1 MGKICEKEAT
11 DYLSQYLRI
20 NTTNPPGKERL
31 AADFLEKILIQEG
44 ISVKRL
50 SYSIYSSRPNVLA
63 RIKGRGEKKPFM
75 LMNHTDVVAAEYE
88 NAFSG
93 EVKDGY
99 VHGRGALDMKGFGIM
114 QLMTM
119 LLVKRNNLP
128 LKRDLLFLAV
138 CDEESG
144 GSKGM
149 EYLVNNCF
157 DEINSEYALSEGSF
171 GTKGI
176 VGPDIVYSYA
186 VADKAPL
193 WLRLRTKGQPGH
205 GSMPIKDSAI
215 NQMVQA
221 LEKVRTYESEIRFTP
236 ESKEFFKKL
245 GSVQKFPKS
254 YILKNVYKQ
263 PYLSL
268 VKKQLTKEKTL
279 NAILKDTISITSL
292 KSGGKE
298 NVIPETCEA
307 TLDCRLLPGK
317 TVTEFIQNLK
327 TITGDNVEF
336 EIIKGEE
343 SSSSKAYTEFS
354 QALEEVLKKPL
365 IPMISP
371 AITDLRFLRKKG
383 ITSYGI
389 TPIVLTK
396 DDLEMI
402 HGKNERISIQNL
414 IQGTENT
421 YKIVKKMCI

>member
-1 MGKICEKEAT
+1 MDENLEKEAV

-31 AADFLEKILIQEG
+31 AAEFLGKILGKEG
-44 ISVKRL
+44 VTVQK
-50 SYSIYSSRPNVLA
+50 YSSNSYRPNLLA
-63 RIKGRGEKKPFM
+63 KIKGNGEKQAFM
-75 LMNHTDVVAAEYE
+75 LMNHMDVVAAEYE

-93 EVKDGY
+93 EIKDNY
-99 VHGRGALDMKGFGIM
+99 IYGRGALDMKGFGIM

-119 LLVKRNNLP
+119 LLVKRNDLK
-128 LKRDLLFLAV
+128 LKRDLIFLAV
-138 CDEESG
+138 CDEENG

-157 DEINSEYALSEGSF
+157 DEIRSEYALSEGSF

-176 VGPDIVYSYA
+176 VGKDVVYSYA

-193 WLRLRTKGQPGH
+193 WLRLRTEGQPGH
-205 GSMPIKDSAI
+205 GSMPIKNSAI
-215 NQMVQA
+215 NQMVSA
-221 LEKVRTYESEIRFTP
+221 LEKIRTYESEIRFTT
-236 ESKEFFKKL
+236 ESKEFFQKL
-245 GSVQKFPKS
+245 SSIQKFPKS
-254 YILKNVYKQ
+254 YILKNVHKQ

-268 VKKQLTKEKTL
+268 VKNQLTKEKTL

-292 KSGGKE
+292 KAGGKE

-317 TVTEFIQNLK
+317 TVTEFIENLK
-327 TITGDNVEF
+327 TITGDSVDF

-343 SSSSKAYTEFS
+343 PASSKTCTEFS
-354 QALEEVLKKPL
+354 KALEEVLKKPL

-389 TPIVLTK
+389 TPIVLVK
-396 DDLEMI
+396 EDLETI
-402 HGKNERISIQNL
+402 HGKNEKISVENL
-414 IQGTENT
+414 IRGTENT
-421 YKIVKKMCI
+421 YEIVKKMCT

>member
-1 MGKICEKEAT
+1 MDENLEKEAV

-20 NTTNPPGKERL
+20 NTTNPPGRERL
-31 AADFLEKILIQEG
+31 AVEFLGKILGKEG
-44 ISVKRL
+44 ISVQK
-50 SYSIYSSRPNVLA
+50 YSSNSYRPNLLA
-63 RIKGRGEKKPFM
+63 KIKGNGEKQAFM
-75 LMNHTDVVAAEYE
+75 LLNHMDVVAAEYE

-93 EVKDGY
+93 EVKDDY
-99 VHGRGALDMKGFGIM
+99 IHGRGALDMKGFGIM

-119 LLVKRNNLP
+119 ILVKRNDLK
-128 LKRDLLFLAV
+128 LKRDLIFLAV
-138 CDEESG
+138 IDEETG

-157 DEINSEYALSEGSF
+157 NEIKSEYALSEGSF

-176 VGPDIVYSYA
+176 VGKDVVYSYA
-186 VADKAPL
+186 VADKALL
-193 WLRLRTKGQPGH
+193 WLKLRTKGQPGH
-205 GSMPIKDSAI
+205 GSMPIKNSAI
-215 NQMVQA
+215 NQMILA
-221 LEKVRTYESEIRFTP
+221 LEKIRTYESKIRFTT
-236 ESKEFFKKL
+236 ESKEFFQKL
-245 GSVQKFPKS
+245 SSIQKFPKS
-254 YILKNVYKQ
+254 YILKNVHKQ

-268 VKKQLTKEKTL
+268 VKNQLTKKKTL

-292 KSGGKE
+292 KAGGKE

-317 TVTEFIQNLK
+317 TVTEFIENLK
-327 TITGDNVEF
+327 TITGDNVDF

-343 SSSSKAYTEFS
+343 PASSKAYTEFS

-383 ITSYGI
+383 ITSYGL
-389 TPIVLTK
+389 TPIVLVK
-396 DDLEMI
+396 EDLETI
-402 HGKNERISIQNL
+402 HGKNEKISIQNL

-421 YKIVKKMCI
+421 YEIVKKICT

>member
-1 MGKICEKEAT
+1 MDGNLEKEAV
-11 DYLSQYLRI
+11 DYLSQYLQI

-31 AADFLEKILIQEG
+31 AAEFLEKILGKEG
-44 ISVKRL
+44 ISVQK
-50 SYSIYSSRPNVLA
+50 YSSNSYRPNLLA
-63 RIKGRGEKKPFM
+63 KIKGNGEKQAFM
-75 LMNHTDVVAAEYE
+75 LMNHMDVVAAEYE

-114 QLMTM
+114 QLMTI

-138 CDEESG
+138 IDEETG

-157 DEINSEYALSEGSF
+157 DEIKSEYALSEGSF
-171 GTKGI
+171 GTRGI
-176 VGPDIVYSYA
+176 VGKDIVYSYA

-193 WLRLRTKGQPGH
+193 WLKLRTKGQPGH
-205 GSMPIKDSAI
+205 GSMPIKNSAI
-215 NQMVQA
+215 NQMVSA
-221 LEKVRTYESEIRFTP
+221 LEKIRTYESEIRFTT
-236 ESKEFFKKL
+236 ESKEFFQKL
-245 GSVQKFPKS
+245 SSIQKFPKS
-254 YILKNVYKQ
+254 YILKNVHKQ

-268 VKKQLTKEKTL
+268 VKNQLTKEKTL

-292 KSGGKE
+292 KAGGKE

-317 TVTEFIQNLK
+317 TVTEFIEDLK
-327 TITGDNVEF
+327 TITGNNIEF

-343 SSSSKAYTEFS
+343 PASSKSYTEFS

-389 TPIVLTK
+389 TPIVLVK
-396 DDLEMI
+396 EDLETI
-402 HGKNERISIQNL
+402 HGKNEKISVENL

-421 YKIVKKMCI
+421 YEIVKKMCT